1 MTDAEVARTADL
13 ILEIN
18 RRHALVVVEHDM
30 SFIRRIAKK
39 ITVLHQ
45 GAIIRE
51 DTPERIMSDPFIQQI
66 YLGKKPH

>member
-1 MTDAEVARTADL
+1 
-13 ILEIN
+13 
-18 RRHALVVVEHDM
+18 M

-39 ITVLHQ
+39 VTVLHQ